1 MHSEVEIDKLLAEAI
16 RARYRAEKDLNA
28 LPDGT
33 QSTTNFKDLEKL
45 VQEIKKD
52 KAKYCQE
59 YSSYEQESR

>member
-1 MHSEVEIDKLLAEAI
+1 M
-16 RARYRAEKDLNA
+16 NA